1 MMIMNEININEKLKI
16 LCKYFSAYSYTKQ
29 EKNIYLMHDISDV
42 EDIKK
47 ELETIM
53 PKEALNIGRDNIYI
67 DLNKCFEEMKI
78 FVDIKEFLHSFSIE
92 TYEKNFAIIKM
103 ENDKFLYHINKNAY
117 EYDINTNKEN
127 KSNIINNAY
136 NYLKLINILE
146 SNEIS
151 DYHNYNNK
159 EFILYSSNGMFKIQ
173 YPTNNLNEE
182 IINTKKNIELVV
194 NTFNNNIKSQDYIT
208 ILKNEIREHLKL
220 QDPKN
225 NIFILINEFESI
237 YNATQSNWN
246 LYMNRFIFKDKLLEE
261 KNKYYKS
268 IDAILGNCITQII
281 TISIA
286 FYGSIFVLRD
296 DNFSKYS
303 LFIIIIFHLYS
314 LLIFNYEIYNLL
326 HVKSIIEYFNNQ
338 IKKLSNTE
346 DKENK
351 NEINKKRIINITIII
366 ISIISIVISNIFL
379 ISIHYGITSKNIIC
393 NKGIIHI
400 IIMIMVYILFFLFI
414 FSNKKEKK

>member
-1 MMIMNEININEKLKI
+1 MNINEKNINEKLTI
-16 LCKYFSAYSYTKQ
+16 LCKFFTLYDYTEQ
-29 EKNIYLMHDISDV
+29 ENNIYLIYNIPDINH
-42 EDIKK
+42 IKE
-47 ELETIM
+47 ELEKIIQ
-53 PKEALNIGRDNIYI
+53 KEALDIGSDNISI
-67 DLNKCFEEMKI
+67 DLNKCFEKMKI

-92 TYEKNFAIIKM
+92 TYEQDFAIIKI
-103 ENDKFLYHINKNAY
+103 NDNKFLYSIKKNAY
-117 EYDINTNKEN
+117 EYDINTKETN

-136 NYLKLINILE
+136 NYLKLINILK

-220 QDPKN
+220 HDPKN

-351 NEINKKRIINITIII
+351 NEINRKGIINITIII

-379 ISIHYGITSKNIIC
+379 ISIHYGITPKNIIC
-393 NKGIIHI
+393 NNKGIIHI
-400 IIMIMVYILFFLFI
+400 IIMIIVCILFFFFI